1 MQEQHKI
8 AAVRNLS
15 FSLQRGE
22 TLAIVGESGSG
33 KSVTALALM
42 RLLEQA
48 GGLVQ
53 CDKML
58 LQRRSREVIELSEQ
72 SAAQMRHV
80 RGADMAMI
88 FQEPMTSLNPV
99 FTVGEQIAESI
110 RLHQNAS
117 REEAMVEA
125 KRMLDQVRIPEAQTI
140 LSRYP
145 HQLSG
150 GMRQRVMIA
159 MALSCRPAVLIADEP
174 TTALDVTI
182 QAQILQLIKVLQKEM
197 SMGVIFITHDMGV
210 VAEIADRVL
219 VMYQGEAVETG
230 SVEQIFHAPQHPYT
244 RALLAAV
251 PQLGA
256 MKGLDYPRRFPLISL
271 GHPAKQEPP
280 IEQKTVVDGE
290 PVLRV
295 RNLVTRFPLRSG
307 LLNRVTREVHAVE
320 KVSFDL
326 WPGETLS
333 LVGESGSGKS
343 TTGRALLR
351 LVESQG
357 GEIIFNGQRIDTLSP
372 GKLQALRR
380 DIQFI
385 FQDPYASLDP
395 RQTIG
400 DSILEPLRVHGLLP
414 GKEAAARVAWLLE
427 RVGLLPEHAWRYPHE
442 FSGGQRQRICIA
454 RALALNP
461 KVIIADEA
469 VSALD
474 VSIRGQ
480 IINLLLDLQRDFG
493 IAYLFISHD
502 MAVVERISHRVAV
515 MYLGQI
521 VEIGPRR
528 AVFENPQHPYTR
540 KLLAAVPVA
549 EPSRQRPQ
557 RVLLSDDLP
566 SNIHLRGE
574 EVAAVS
580 LQCVG
585 PGHYVAHNHNQ
596 NTHSC
601 VDNIQA
607 ENKMARAVHRS
618 GLVALGIATALM
630 ASCAFAAKEVVVA
643 VGSNFT
649 TLDPYDAN
657 DTLSQAVAKSFY
669 QGLFG
674 LDKEMKLKNV
684 LAESYTVSDDGLTYT
699 VKLREGI
706 KFQDGTDFN
715 AAAVKANLD
724 RASDPANHLKR
735 YNLYKNIAKTEAI
748 DPTTVK
754 ITLKQP
760 FSAFINI
767 LAHPATAMISPAAL
781 EKYGKEIGFHPVG
794 TGPYE
799 LDTWNQTD
807 FVKVKKFA
815 GYWQP
820 GLPKLDSITWRPV
833 ADNNTRAAML
843 QTGEAQFAFPIPYEQ
858 AALLEKNKN
867 IELMA
872 SPSIMQRYISMNVT
886 QKPFDNPKVR
896 EALNYAIN
904 RPALVKVAFAGYAT
918 PATGVVPPSI
928 AYAQSYKPWPYDP
941 VKARELLKEAG
952 YPNGFS
958 TTLWSSHNHSTA
970 QKVLQFTQ
978 QQLAQVGIKAQV
990 TAMDAGQRAAEVEGK
1005 GQKESGVRMFYTG
1018 WSASTGEADWALS
1031 PLFASQNWPPTLF
1044 NTAFY
1049 SNKQVDD
1056 FLAQALKTNDPAEK
1070 TRLYKAA
1077 QDIIWQES
1085 PWIPLVVEKLVS
1097 AHSKNLTGFWIMPDT
1112 GFSFED
1118 ADLQ

>member
-1 MQEQHKI
+1 
-8 AAVRNLS
+8 
-15 FSLQRGE
+15 
-22 TLAIVGESGSG
+22 
-33 KSVTALALM
+33 
-42 RLLEQA
+42 
-48 GGLVQ
+48 
-53 CDKML
+53 
-58 LQRRSREVIELSEQ
+58 
-72 SAAQMRHV
+72 
-80 RGADMAMI
+80 
-88 FQEPMTSLNPV
+88 
-99 FTVGEQIAESI
+99 
-110 RLHQNAS
+110 
-117 REEAMVEA
+117 
-125 KRMLDQVRIPEAQTI
+125 
-140 LSRYP
+140 
-145 HQLSG
+145 
-150 GMRQRVMIA
+150 
-159 MALSCRPAVLIADEP
+159 
-174 TTALDVTI
+174 
-182 QAQILQLIKVLQKEM
+182 
-197 SMGVIFITHDMGV
+197 
-210 VAEIADRVL
+210 
-219 VMYQGEAVETG
+219 
-230 SVEQIFHAPQHPYT
+230 
-244 RALLAAV
+244 
-251 PQLGA
+251 
-256 MKGLDYPRRFPLISL
+256 
-271 GHPAKQEPP
+271 
-280 IEQKTVVDGE
+280 
-290 PVLRV
+290 
-295 RNLVTRFPLRSG
+295 
-307 LLNRVTREVHAVE
+307 
-320 KVSFDL
+320 
-326 WPGETLS
+326 
-333 LVGESGSGKS
+333 
-343 TTGRALLR
+343 
-351 LVESQG
+351 
-357 GEIIFNGQRIDTLSP
+357 
-372 GKLQALRR
+372 
-380 DIQFI
+380 
-385 FQDPYASLDP
+385 
-395 RQTIG
+395 
-400 DSILEPLRVHGLLP
+400 
-414 GKEAAARVAWLLE
+414 
-427 RVGLLPEHAWRYPHE
+427 
-442 FSGGQRQRICIA
+442 
-454 RALALNP
+454 
-461 KVIIADEA
+461 
-469 VSALD
+469 
-474 VSIRGQ
+474 
-480 IINLLLDLQRDFG
+480 
-493 IAYLFISHD
+493 
-502 MAVVERISHRVAV
+502 
-515 MYLGQI
+515 
-521 VEIGPRR
+521 
-528 AVFENPQHPYTR
+528 
-540 KLLAAVPVA
+540 
-549 EPSRQRPQ
+549 
-557 RVLLSDDLP
+557 
-566 SNIHLRGE
+566 
-574 EVAAVS
+574 
-580 LQCVG
+580 
-585 PGHYVAHNHNQ
+585 
-596 NTHSC
+596 
-601 VDNIQA
+601 
-607 ENKMARAVHRS
+607 MARAVHRS

-630 ASCAFAAKEVVVA
+630 ASCAFAAKDVVVA

-858 AALLEKNKN
+858 ATLLEKNKN

-958 TTLWSSHNHSTA
+958 TTLWSSHNHSTV